1 MNDASTFHDTVRRV
15 HGCSVLLSAC
25 AAALINE
32 PTERVV
38 QDVRRVAEALGDS
51 RFDGI
56 EPGAPLTQR
65 YYDRFFVS
73 ASPYFV
79 PLVESCV
86 RGAFDEGG
94 RTVYASTRTVY
105 ASTRSSKGDHAL
117 LCYEAAGFD
126 YRALQGFEA
135 ATKALKPDSLACEL
149 AFLAALGASAAQAD
163 DEACARAG
171 VRLFDE
177 FAHEHVG
184 AWIPRAA
191 RCLAAADDD
200 FYARLVALAAEA
212 VQALAG
218 RG

>member
-32 PTERVV
+32 PTEQVV
-38 QDVRRVAEALGDS
+38 RDVRRVAEALGDS

-86 RGAFDEGG
+86 RGAFDENG
-94 RTVYASTRTVY
+94 RTVY

-126 YRALQGFEA
+126 YRALRGFEA

-149 AFLAALGASAAQAD
+149 AFLAALGTSAAQAD

-177 FAHEHVG
+177 FAREHVG